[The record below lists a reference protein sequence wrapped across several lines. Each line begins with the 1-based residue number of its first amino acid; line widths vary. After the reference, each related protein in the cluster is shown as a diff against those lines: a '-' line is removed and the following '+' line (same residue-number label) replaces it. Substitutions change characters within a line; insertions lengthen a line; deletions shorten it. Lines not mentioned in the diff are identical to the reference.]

1 MTELSEQQ
9 IQNKII
15 RDAREIPYKGRTLS
29 DYIVHAANGGK
40 RPKRTAA
47 GLKHGG
53 VRKGYPDL
61 IIDIARNG
69 YHGLRIELKTETGG
83 VVSPE
88 QNERLKMLNSEG
100 YLAVVC
106 KGFDEAIKTITD
118 YMGGKR

>member
-15 RDAREIPYKGRTLS
+15 RDAKKIPYKGRTLS

-69 YHGLRIELKTETGG
+69 YHGLRIELKDESGG
-83 VVSPE
+83 VVSKE
-88 QNERLKMLNSEG
+88 QKERLQMLSDEG
-100 YLAVVC
+100 YLAVIRS
-106 KGFDEAIKTITD
+106 GYQAAFNEILD
-118 YMGGKR
+118 YMGIDR